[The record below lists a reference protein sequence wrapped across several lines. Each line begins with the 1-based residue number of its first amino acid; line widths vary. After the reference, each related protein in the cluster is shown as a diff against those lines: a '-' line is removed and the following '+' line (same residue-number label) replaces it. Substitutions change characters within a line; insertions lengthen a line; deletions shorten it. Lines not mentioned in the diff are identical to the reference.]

1 MYKIERVFSEG
12 GGLEMNGKLPKK
24 AAIVGIVF
32 VCCMLGLVNYR
43 LKPIENMTPENVK
56 EDEELWW
63 GESGTAFIHESEIK
77 VKDPALLD
85 DTDRDWI
92 DVDGLRD
99 LSNGKA
105 ALIDDTN
112 REWIGKEVMINAM
125 VVHGSE
131 MKEITEE
138 EAEENAKALEKNR
151 LEKALDND
159 YIKSVDAK
167 EFFLPATVNPFL
179 TTEKDGY
186 YETPEVIM
194 GGAAMVIFTKPDGTA
209 WYLKKGETLSFEAE
223 QYPLE
228 TTKTRNKNWK
238 IKFGYLLD
246 GALHQDIMDEGIHHQ
261 YNLTAE
267 QEGEYYMTIYCAS
280 GLLTLKNG
288 RMEIK

>member
-1 MYKIERVFSEG
+1 MK
-12 GGLEMNGKLPKK
+12 GKLLKK
-24 AAIVGIVF
+24 VVSVGIVF
-32 VCCMLGLVNYR
+32 ACCMLALVIYR
-43 LKPIENMTPENVK
+43 LKPVENTAPEKLK
-56 EDEELWW
+56 EEKETWW
-63 GESGTAFIHESEIK
+63 GESGTAFIHESETK

-99 LSNGKA
+99 ISNGEA

-112 REWIGKEVMINAM
+112 REWIGKEVLINAT

-131 MKEITEE
+131 LKEITEE
-138 EAEENAKALEKNR
+138 EEALKKEELKKER

-159 YIKSVDAK
+159 YIKSVDTE

-194 GGAAMVIFTKPDGTA
+194 GSAAMVIFTKPDGTA
-209 WYLKKGETLSFEAE
+209 WHLKKGETLSFEAE

-228 TTKTRNKNWK
+228 TTKTRNKNQK

-246 GALHQDIMDEGIHHQ
+246 GALHQDVMDEGIHHQ
-261 YNLTAE
+261 YNLNAK
-267 QEGEYYMTIYCAS
+267 QEGEYYITIYCAS

>member
-32 VCCMLGLVNYR
+32 VCCKLGFVNYR
-43 LKPIENMTPENVK
+43 LKPIENTTPENVK

-125 VVHGSE
+125 VS
-131 MKEITEE
+131 
-138 EAEENAKALEKNR
+138 
-151 LEKALDND
+151 
-159 YIKSVDAK
+159 
-167 EFFLPATVNPFL
+167 
-179 TTEKDGY
+179 
-186 YETPEVIM
+186 
-194 GGAAMVIFTKPDGTA
+194 FTKPDGTA

-238 IKFGYLLD
+238 IKFGYLLCI
-246 GALHQDIMDEGIHHQ
+246 L
-261 YNLTAE
+261 
-267 QEGEYYMTIYCAS
+267 
-280 GLLTLKNG
+280 
-288 RMEIK
+288 R

>member
-1 MYKIERVFSEG
+1 
-12 GGLEMNGKLPKK
+12 MNGKLIKK
-24 AAIVGIVF
+24 TAIIGIVLVF
-32 VCCMLGLVNYR
+32 ACCMLGLVIYQF
-43 LKPIENMTPENVK
+43 KPIENTVPEKMPEEK
-56 EDEELWW
+56 ESWW
-63 GESGTAFIHESEIK
+63 GESGSAFIHESEIK

-99 LSNGKA
+99 LSKGKA
-105 ALIDDTN
+105 ALIDDSN

-131 MKEITEE
+131 IKEITEE
-138 EAEENAKALEKNR
+138 EAETNAKALKKER
-151 LEKALDND
+151 LEKALDNN
-159 YIKSVDAK
+159 YIKSVDTE
-167 EFFLPATVNPFL
+167 EFFLPVTVNPFL
-179 TTEKDGY
+179 TTEKNGY

-194 GGAAMVIFTKPDGTA
+194 GNAAMVIFTKPDGTA
-209 WYLKKGETLSFEAE
+209 WNLKKGQTLSFKAE

-228 TTKTRNKNWK
+228 TTKTGNKSWK

-246 GALHQDIMDEGIHHQ
+246 GALHQDVMDEGLHHQ

-267 QEGEYYMTIYCAS
+267 QEGKYYITIYCAS